1 MYGGLGSAKS
11 AGLHDTSHYLA
22 PGVAWNLPSDWTL
35 RLSSGFG
42 LNDNS
47 HRLVLRWGVSREFS
61 GFGET
66 VRRWFGAGRE
76 QRLRFV
82 SVIPQR
88 PPLASPAKLIL
99 A

>member
-1 MYGGLGSAKS
+1 MYGGLGSAES
-11 AGLHDTSHYLA
+11 AGLHDTSHHLA
-22 PGVAWNLPSDWTL
+22 PAVAWNCSSDWTL

-47 HRLVLRWGVSREFS
+47 HRLLLGWGVSREFS

-66 VRRWFGAGRE
+66 VRRWFGGGDE
-76 QRLRFV
+76 KRLRFV
-82 SVIPQR
+82 SGIPQR